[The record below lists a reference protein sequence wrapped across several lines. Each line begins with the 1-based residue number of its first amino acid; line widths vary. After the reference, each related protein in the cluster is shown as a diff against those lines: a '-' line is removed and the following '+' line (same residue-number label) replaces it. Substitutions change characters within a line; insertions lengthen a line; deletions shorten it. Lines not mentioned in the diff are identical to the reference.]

1 MYKSAYLVVL
11 ILALNHN
18 GNAQVFCS
26 ELIPKV
32 YFGPN
37 NVIAEDE
44 EIVVLHSIL
53 KSWKEQQPIINEYV
67 GLNTSIT
74 VREFFDISNQEIQL
88 KRSFPNKYYYDCLS
102 ADPNDCIVYDRV
114 KRYNITLED
123 DYGRALDPSFHHF
136 SSVGFSGDQQI
147 SQFYRERTLS
157 MTE

>member
-1 MYKSAYLVVL
+1 
-11 ILALNHN
+11 
-18 GNAQVFCS
+18 
-26 ELIPKV
+26 
-32 YFGPN
+32 
-37 NVIAEDE
+37 
-44 EIVVLHSIL
+44 
-53 KSWKEQQPIINEYV
+53 
-67 GLNTSIT
+67 LNTSIT